1 MLVHFCKRW
10 QREYLTQ
17 LHEYH
22 RPRERKGQTVKK
34 GDVVVI
40 QEDNVK
46 RLNWNIGRVE
56 ELLKGRDGNTRAVV
70 LRTVSKDGEVILLN
84 RPIQKLYPLELRSE
98 SEEQDVPLTFVEH
111 GLQEN

>member
-1 MLVHFCKRW
+1 M
-10 QREYLTQ
+10 
-17 LHEYH
+17 
-22 RPRERKGQTVKK
+22 KK
-34 GDVVVI
+34 GDIVVI
-40 QEDNVK
+40 QEDNAK

-70 LRTVSKDGEVILLN
+70 LRTVSKGGEVILSN

-98 SEEQDVPLTFVEH
+98 SEDLEVPLTFVEH